1 MSLSLFLMIP
11 LLLGFSLGRHPCFES
26 ITIWLCLENTANFL
40 SPEAIFL
47 FDFCFLL
54 GRKWSV
60 LQVCWTKQDQFTL
73 TKWPERLGLL
83 IINTVAVSLVLSVQN
98 KEQHNYE
105 ITGKLQPQIEIISTF
120 KVLWNTF
127 PSF

>member
-1 MSLSLFLMIP
+1 MICSSG
-11 LLLGFSLGRHPCFES
+11 LLDQTRS
-26 ITIWLCLENTANFL
+26 IHTDKVVADPSN
-40 SPEAIFL
+40 P
-47 FDFCFLL
+47 
-54 GRKWSV
+54 
-60 LQVCWTKQDQFTL
+60 
-73 TKWPERLGLL
+73 RLGLL